1 MFPDPVFVPDKW
13 LSPVRRHLPTI
24 LADQGA
30 GRIEA
35 ATDVHV
41 KAHAGQ
47 AVAKMALR

>member
-1 MFPDPVFVPDKW
+1 

-24 LADQGA
+24 WLTRVLYD
-30 GRIEA
+30 IEA

-47 AVAKMALR
+47 GMAKTALH